1 MDMMINNEKFTQT
14 STYLSATTDM
24 KYKIGRVS
32 SYFKQR
38 HPYDL
43 QISVSI
49 FPHWPIIKTLFFSK
63 MVHFIRLN

>member
-14 STYLSATTDM
+14 STYLSVTTGM

-32 SYFKQR
+32 SYFKRR

-43 QISVSI
+43 QISVSV
-49 FPHWPIIKTLFFSK
+49 FPH
-63 MVHFIRLN
+63 